1 MTRATDILDLVSTMK
16 AKGEPF
22 ALATVVSTVA
32 VTAAKAGAKAIILP
46 DGSVS
51 EGWIGGGCARAAV

>member
-1 MTRATDILDLVSTMK
+1 MK

-22 ALATVVSTVA
+22 ALATVVRTVA
-32 VTAAKAGAKAIILP
+32 ATAVKAGAKAVIRP

-51 EGWIGGGCARAAV
+51 EAGSAAAARAPPS